1 MGLKGGGR
9 RTKNN
14 GGRSPLTTHL
24 MKKLIRV
31 TALSHFRS
39 ADQSEAEQMKLFEE
53 KKPKIRVKY
62 EKSNAMDPT
71 AVIVMMGTKKIG
83 YVDAEDKRWIA
94 PLLNEN
100 GTKGVKLTFDHVVY
114 ASGKGS
120 ACLKYAIEVEKPMAK
135 ARIED
140 SCWIGFAYNHP
151 LIDLTDEYDNI
162 DNAST
167 ALLSIL
173 SGEEEFSDL
182 TLMDCVSM
190 IRENCLYDFSLE
202 TTDIIN
208 ECCFALEMKGTAESY
223 YLQELLEEGSALRR
237 SHKYEENRKQFF
249 ASLFES
255 NRAEKL
261 FNVNK
266 ANVKRAN
273 GLTRI
278 SQKLMKEDL
287 MKLEKELLTLPRELY
302 TLIDNPVQLF
312 HASFYTG
319 LPREKQHELM
329 SALVLRR
336 KLMDYLHIEPS
347 AEEEVANEEI
357 EIKSI
362 DFDWLVEWTKG
373 TKDKNI
379 ADVISKMVMAYKI
392 HLSDD
397 DLSKRLE
404 EMSASC
410 VDQTVFNIGKAD
422 NVIAN
427 VETMIKE

>member
-1 MGLKGGGR
+1 
-9 RTKNN
+9 
-14 GGRSPLTTHL
+14 

-31 TALSHFRS
+31 TALSHFRP
-39 ADQSEAEQMKLFEE
+39 AHLSEAEQMKAFEE
-53 KKPKIRVKY
+53 KKPRVRVKY
-62 EKSNAMDPT
+62 EKSNAVDPT

-94 PLLNEN
+94 PLLDEN
-100 GTKGVKLTFDHVVY
+100 TKNGVTLTFDHVVY

-120 ACLKYAIEVEKPMAK
+120 ACLKYAIEVDEPMKKPV
-135 ARIED
+135 IED
-140 SCWIGFAYNHP
+140 SCWAGFAYNHS
-151 LIDLTDEYDNI
+151 LLDMTDEYDNI
-162 DNAST
+162 DNATS

-173 SGEEEFSDL
+173 NGEEEFTDL
-182 TLMDCVSM
+182 TLMDCVSV
-190 IRENCLYDFSLE
+190 IRDNCLYDFSQE
-202 TTDIIN
+202 TTDAIN

-237 SHKYEENRKQFF
+237 SHKSEDERKKFF
-249 ASLFES
+249 ALLFQS
-255 NRAEKL
+255 DRATKL

-312 HASFYTG
+312 HAAFYTG

-347 AEEEVANEEI
+347 AEEEVVNEEI

-410 VDQTVFNIGKAD
+410 ADQTVFNIGKAD